1 MGLALVLNR
10 HMRFSS
16 PIRAA
21 VMMPWIVPTALS
33 SLGWFMIFD
42 PVFSP
47 ISWLFKNLGLISK
60 NINFLGDPG
69 LAIASVCWANIW
81 RGVPFFG
88 ITILAGLQAVPQ
100 ELHEAAAIDG
110 ASVWHRFRHVTIP
123 SIKGVVLIASLLSII
138 WTFADFQLIYILTK
152 GGPANQTHIFGTYTY
167 QIGSVGD
174 GNRDGLGH
182 FPLHVPGP
190 RLLRHSASHLFAE
203 GTIIMVGSNVFR
215 AKFFSLFLPLTVYLL
230 FLLFPF
236 YWMLIVSFKPTNDL
250 FEMKFNPFWIQQ
262 FTLENYLYLFQNTDF
277 PSWLKNTLIVS
288 VVSTA
293 LSLICSV
300 FIGYALARLR
310 FPGSNFL
317 GVGIFLA
324 YLVPPTL
331 LFLPLAQVIS
341 SFGLNNT
348 YWALILTYPT
358 QLIPFASW
366 LLMGYF
372 RTIPKEIEESAMADG
387 CSRIQILIRM
397 VLPLSVPGLL
407 SAGIFCFTLCWNE
420 FLYALIF
427 MSSGSMK
434 TIPVGT
440 VSDLIKA
447 DTLFWGA
454 LMASA
459 VLGSFPIAFIYSFF
473 VKHYVSGLTAG
484 AVKGLMFPSF
494 FLNESGNWG
503 WRKKQDRKNEK
514 TKKCFAQSFES
525 GKAFFGSACARHLA
539 RLRGS
544 HRANRGH

>member
-1 MGLALVLNR
+1 
-10 HMRFSS
+10 
-16 PIRAA
+16 
-21 VMMPWIVPTALS
+21 
-33 SLGWFMIFD
+33 
-42 PVFSP
+42 
-47 ISWLFKNLGLISK
+47 
-60 NINFLGDPG
+60 
-69 LAIASVCWANIW
+69 
-81 RGVPFFG
+81 
-88 ITILAGLQAVPQ
+88 
-100 ELHEAAAIDG
+100 
-110 ASVWHRFRHVTIP
+110 
-123 SIKGVVLIASLLSII
+123 
-138 WTFADFQLIYILTK
+138 
-152 GGPANQTHIFGTYTY
+152 
-167 QIGSVGD
+167 
-174 GNRDGLGH
+174 
-182 FPLHVPGP
+182 
-190 RLLRHSASHLFAE
+190 
-203 GTIIMVGSNVFR
+203 
-215 AKFFSLFLPLTVYLL
+215 
-230 FLLFPF
+230 
-236 YWMLIVSFKPTNDL
+236 MLIVSFKPTNDL
-250 FEMKFNPFWIQQ
+250 FDMKFSPFWIQQ

-277 PSWLKNTLIVS
+277 LTWLKNTLIVS
-288 VVSTA
+288 IVSTI
-293 LSLICSV
+293 LSLVCSI

-317 GVGIFLA
+317 GLGIFLA

-331 LFLPLAQVIS
+331 LFLPLAQVINEL
-341 SFGLNNT
+341 GLNNT

-387 CSRIQILIRM
+387 CSRIQILFRM

-484 AVKGLMFPSF
+484 AVKG
-494 FLNESGNWG
+494 
-503 WRKKQDRKNEK
+503 
-514 TKKCFAQSFES
+514 
-525 GKAFFGSACARHLA
+525 
-539 RLRGS
+539 
-544 HRANRGH
+544 